1 MSRDLDSR
9 FSEREKAATEEWLRS
24 NKGGFHL
31 HLLVLTFVY
40 CRGVINGKAG
50 KAAALP
56 RFLDML
62 TLSQPGGAGY
72 AHQLTLPHLK
82 VSVSMSLHFRFL

>member
-31 HLLVLTFVY
+31 HLLVLTLV
-40 CRGVINGKAG
+40 C
-50 KAAALP
+50 
-56 RFLDML
+56 
-62 TLSQPGGAGY
+62 
-72 AHQLTLPHLK
+72 
-82 VSVSMSLHFRFL
+82 HFYSRMTIVVESTF